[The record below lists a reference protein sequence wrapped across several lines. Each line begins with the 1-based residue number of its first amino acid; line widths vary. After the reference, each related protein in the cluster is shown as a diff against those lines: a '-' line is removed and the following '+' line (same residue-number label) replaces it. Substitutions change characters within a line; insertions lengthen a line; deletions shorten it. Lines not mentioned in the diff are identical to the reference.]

1 MTHIYVVS
9 DATGI
14 TAERVVRAALV
25 QFDDHSIEISR
36 YGAVRTPSRIQE
48 IVQRA
53 AETDGFIVHTFVY
66 ENLRHAMLTE
76 GRLRNVTT
84 IDLMGP
90 LLARLS
96 ELLATPPRAEPG
108 IFQPFD
114 SAYLQRIEAINF
126 TVRHDDG
133 KNISDLDQAEIVLIG
148 ISRTSKTPLSVF
160 LANRGWRVA
169 NVPIILGIE
178 PPKELFSLPRRRVVV
193 LVVKPER
200 LSELRQVRVAQ
211 LGTKAKGYADLDHV
225 RAEIAYAY
233 EIYDRRRDW
242 PIVDVTYKSLEEA
255 TAEVVS
261 LIGGPSN
268 QDREMEIIEGEFF
281 RNIIR

>member
-1 MTHIYVVS
+1 MTHIYAVS

-25 QFDDHSIEISR
+25 QFDDHSIEITRCGS
-36 YGAVRTPSRIQE
+36 VRSPTRIRE
-48 IVQRA
+48 IVQEA
-53 AETDGFIVHTFVY
+53 ADTEGFIVHTFVY
-66 ENLRHAMLTE
+66 EYLRNAMLTE
-76 GRLRNVTT
+76 GRLKNVMT

-108 IFQPFD
+108 LFQPFD

-133 KNISDLDQAEIVLIG
+133 KNIDDLDKAEIVLVG
-148 ISRTSKTPLSVF
+148 VSRTSKTPLSVF

-169 NVPIILGIE
+169 NVPIVLGID
-178 PPKELFSLPRRRVVV
+178 PPKELFSLPRRRVVA
-193 LVVKPER
+193 LIVKPER
-200 LSELRQVRVAQ
+200 LSELRQARVVQ
-211 LGTKAKGYADLDHV
+211 LGTQIKGYADIKHV

-233 EIYDRRRDW
+233 EIFDKHRDW
-242 PIVDVTYKSLEEA
+242 PIVDVTFKSLEEA

-261 LIGGPSN
+261 LIGGPAR
-268 QDREMEIIEGEFF
+268 REEGLEIV
-281 RNIIR
+281 

>member
-268 QDREMEIIEGEFF
+268 QDREMEIIE
-281 RNIIR
+281 